1 MNVLNTTLA
10 PVAASVGA
18 GRRAVAAELADRG
31 VAPELVDVVELLVSE
46 LLTNALLHADTD
58 LDLRTSLE
66 RGHIRVEVADG
77 SPGRPILRH
86 PPADAT
92 SGRGLEIV
100 DALASRWGVDERPG
114 GGKSVW
120 FEVSC

>member
-1 MNVLNTTLA
+1 MT
-10 PVAASVGA
+10 
-18 GRRAVAAELADRG
+18 AELAERG
-31 VAPELVDVVELLVSE
+31 VSPGLIDVVELLVSE
-46 LLTNALLHADTD
+46 LLTNALLHADTE

-66 RGHIRVEVADG
+66 GDRIRVEVADG
-77 SPGRPILRH
+77 SPGRPMLRY

-92 SGRGLEIV
+92 SGRGVAIV
-100 DALASRWGVDERPG
+100 DALASGWGVEELPG